1 MRFTLN
7 IQALNIFLDKEESFM
22 QVVVLRSPK
31 ALRGI
36 LRLLFR
42 IKKDEGD

>member
-1 MRFTLN
+1 MATACAAPVER
-7 IQALNIFLDKEESFM
+7 EEWFM
-22 QVVVLRSPK
+22 QVVVVRSPK

-42 IKKDEGD
+42 IKKDTAAT